1 MKYIRT
7 LVCSLAFGALGTA
20 SAFAATTSQTS
31 VASQPTANY
40 TNSWE
45 QSRTVD
51 TYATYW
57 PNSSLNYG
65 FNSFHGSSFNRY
77 WDSPAVF
84 RTYER
89 AVSIYFPMEPIFLGQ
104 VLPMI
109 STKPR
114 NSVLAQM
121 RPYLSDLFFPAM
133 TAYMHDESL
142 SNKRLQRITDYR
154 AEKQRL
160 LMELRTRIDQIRQAD
175 PASRA
180 SLYAEFAAQQK
191 PLLVALEAK
200 EEEIRRDFT
209 SGGIFSDTVDWNDT
223 RSWRLGDDS
232 RYESYMDEYL
242 VMRAAVYFQR
252 WLSTPQRDLLREVSM
267 ELLQRGQ
274 DPTNELSIA
283 AAGPFFY
290 FSPASSRF
298 RLPLEMPDELR
309 AKIDQ
314 YQALKQSLKRE
325 LRDTI
330 YKQDGSMTSTRNN
343 AVKELAAQQE
353 PRLAQLD
360 DLAEQIRVGL
370 VSLKLPDEPDQS
382 TLPPVLGNQISAYL
396 QAKIDL
402 SRTLR
407 TRLSEVQAILPKD
420 RIEIVSLNGGYG
432 IEIVA
437 TRGKS
442 KDEVIKREN
451 VRAQLAAFNSEQAQR
466 FQALSVQNSKLRAE
480 IKQMSKNG
488 SVEVRSVDQ
497 LISDFSLAFARQEIW
512 NRYKDYRIAILE
524 PGLCP
529 EQRRLLYG
537 SAIETLMGDYMS
549 R

>member
-1 MKYIRT
+1 
-7 LVCSLAFGALGTA
+7 
-20 SAFAATTSQTS
+20 
-31 VASQPTANY
+31 
-40 TNSWE
+40 
-45 QSRTVD
+45 
-51 TYATYW
+51 
-57 PNSSLNYG
+57 
-65 FNSFHGSSFNRY
+65 
-77 WDSPAVF
+77 
-84 RTYER
+84 
-89 AVSIYFPMEPIFLGQ
+89 
-104 VLPMI
+104 
-109 STKPR
+109 
-114 NSVLAQM
+114 
-121 RPYLSDLFFPAM
+121 
-133 TAYMHDESL
+133 
-142 SNKRLQRITDYR
+142 
-154 AEKQRL
+154 
-160 LMELRTRIDQIRQAD
+160 
-175 PASRA
+175 
-180 SLYAEFAAQQK
+180 
-191 PLLVALEAK
+191 
-200 EEEIRRDFT
+200 
-209 SGGIFSDTVDWNDT
+209 
-223 RSWRLGDDS
+223 
-232 RYESYMDEYL
+232 
-242 VMRAAVYFQR
+242 
-252 WLSTPQRDLLREVSM
+252 
-267 ELLQRGQ
+267 
-274 DPTNELSIA
+274 
-283 AAGPFFY
+283 
-290 FSPASSRF
+290 
-298 RLPLEMPDELR
+298 
-309 AKIDQ
+309 
-314 YQALKQSLKRE
+314 
-325 LRDTI
+325 
-330 YKQDGSMTSTRNN
+330 MTSTRNN

-353 PRLAQLD
+353 PRLAQLE

>member
-466 FQALSVQNSKLRAE
+466 FQALSAQNSKLRAE

>member
-353 PRLAQLD
+353 PRLAQLE

>member
-353 PRLAQLD
+353 PRLAQLE

-466 FQALSVQNSKLRAE
+466 FQALSAQNSKLRAE